1 MKTCLYKP
9 VFVNPQAY
17 FVFPQLYDM
26 QPKTDNF
33 VEQAIFTGRLIITD
47 LTNNQ
52 YTSYQNVNTIDFSQ
66 YADKRIKIEQYTDT
80 GAVVLGEWI
89 ISQDTTGVKP
99 IASYRAYDKTND
111 DEDRA
116 VMKDLTGNGHDIQL
130 YNFAFA
136 ESSGYGKYIK
146 VNIGGGISLTSAK
159 VTLYKN
165 YKVIITRT
173 MNEGEEKSAFYEY
186 RIPVGSYVPETKVK
200 ITGLSNSGIILVRHS
215 SFANNNES
223 DYIKEDGI
231 YTLNAV
237 DNTQGTYILYPS
249 LKFYDGY
256 SLDCNIIIEQIPDY
270 KGALVSD
277 GVDDYGLCEN
287 FPILTKEKG
296 YTVCALRKRFLN
308 SSGTY
313 KGSLVSKNNS
323 YSLYDGAFMVEGAYK
338 AFGNVVYIA
347 CSSFGASNTVE
358 QSDSIFISQTK
369 QKYDSQEINLGSKSD
384 SNKLALFKLDINSN
398 IFFASYALYAL
409 EIYDRDLTDEEI
421 ATVKARMI
429 AEYEEKTGN
438 KYEEETI

>member
-99 IASYRAYDKTND
+99 IASYRAYDKTNND
-111 DEDRA
+111 TDRDIL
-116 VMKDLTGNGHDIQL
+116 KDLTGNGHDIQL
-130 YNFAFA
+130 YNFEFA
-136 ESSGYGKYIK
+136 ESSGYGKYGLSFSQYNNIK
-146 VNIGGGISLTSAK
+146 QDRAVIEFDGDYITIIKSVVMGFWQLFNRISSQSIIG
-159 VTLYKN
+159 
-165 YKVIITRT
+165 
-173 MNEGEEKSAFYEY
+173 EQ
-186 RIPVGSYVPETKVK
+186 RIK
-200 ITGLSNSGIILVRHS
+200 ITNIPSGVTINYGYQNDDGETQYLISAANDGVYDIPSFTVSSGRIYGFEIKPIIDECNITIEQLP
-215 SFANNNES
+215 
-223 DYIKEDGI
+223 
-231 YTLNAV
+231 
-237 DNTQGTYILYPS
+237 LYP
-249 LKFYDGY
+249 
-256 SLDCNIIIEQIPDY
+256 N
-270 KGALVSD
+270 ALVSD

-287 FPILTKEKG
+287 FPIFTKEKG
-296 YTVCALRKRFLN
+296 YTVCAIRKWLN
-308 SSGTY
+308 IIEGYRTIA
-313 KGSLVSKNNS
+313 SK
-323 YSLYDGAFMVEGAYK
+323 YEIDTKRGAFIFEQIHSLFKQTYNYGKVTDIKKYFDNESLFSCQNSVKYNNEIVLEKGDAED
-338 AFGNVVYIA
+338 
-347 CSSFGASNTVE
+347 SNIL
-358 QSDSIFISQTK
+358 SIFTAMNND
-369 QKYDSQEINLGSKSD
+369 YGS
-384 SNKLALFKLDINSN
+384 A
-398 IFFASYALYAL
+398 ALYAL

-438 KYEEETI
+438 KYEEETV

>member
-116 VMKDLTGNGHDIQL
+116 VLKDLTGNGHDIQL
-130 YNFAFA
+130 YNFGFA
-136 ESSGYGKYIK
+136 ESSGYGKYP
-146 VNIGGGISLTSAK
+146 
-159 VTLYKN
+159 
-165 YKVIITRT
+165 
-173 MNEGEEKSAFYEY
+173 F
-186 RIPVGSYVPETKVK
+186 
-200 ITGLSNSGIILVRHS
+200 
-215 SFANNNES
+215 SFTIDINAS
-223 DYIKEDGI
+223 DYITKVGYQKYCINGNPPSWLLYRYDNKKVNFRIKISNLKDASLLIKIGENSTIISEDGI
-231 YTLNAV
+231 YSFNKETEAKEHILVAHNSSYNF
-237 DNTQGTYILYPS
+237 DNLVVE
-249 LKFYDGY
+249 L
-256 SLDCNIIIEQIPDY
+256 LPDY
-270 KGALVSD
+270 QGALVSD

-287 FPILTKEKG
+287 FPILSPEKG
-296 YTVCALRKRFLN
+296 YTIIALRSWILKNGSNQVLISDN
-308 SSGTY
+308 KDSTIAEYINVNENVISSAYTRVFSFSTSIKNY
-313 KGSLVSKNNS
+313 FKNN
-323 YSLYDGAFMVEGAYK
+323 GI
-338 AFGNVVYIA
+338 VV
-347 CSSFGASNTVE
+347 CSSSRYNDLKLTYTGNTPTNPELRIFRSASVA
-358 QSDSIFISQTK
+358 I
-369 QKYDSQEINLGSKSD
+369 
-384 SNKLALFKLDINSN
+384 
-398 IFFASYALYAL
+398 YAL

-421 ATVKARMI
+421 AKVKARMI

-438 KYEEETI
+438 KYEEETV

>member
-33 VEQAIFTGRLIITD
+33 IEQAIFTGRLIITD

-80 GAVVLGEWI
+80 GAVVLGQWI
-89 ISQDTTGVKP
+89 ISKDTTGVKP

-116 VMKDLTGNGHDIQL
+116 VLKDFTGNGHDIQL

-136 ESSGYGKYIK
+136 ESSGYGLYKHKLGVSAMVINSQSIYTLSNDNTSINYSFLGENYQQQGAAQFSSNSYTISNPIK
-146 VNIGGGISLTSAK
+146 VEIRGLTDNITMTFSEI
-159 VTLYKN
+159 KN
-165 YKVIITRT
+165 SITIPI
-173 MNEGEEKSAFYEY
+173 EK
-186 RIPVGSYVPETKVK
+186 
-200 ITGLSNSGIILVRHS
+200 
-215 SFANNNES
+215 
-223 DYIKEDGI
+223 DGI
-231 YTLNAV
+231 YTIPAFEN
-237 DNTQGTYILYPS
+237 GYYP
-249 LKFYDGY
+249 KFYFNKTCPNNVNVDITIR
-256 SLDCNIIIEQIPDY
+256 LIPDY
-270 KGALVSD
+270 QGALVSD

-296 YTVCALRKRFLN
+296 YTVCAIRAIINTTNTGSILGNGTNYTNCSFLFEYYAKSETEN
-308 SSGTY
+308 IIRT
-313 KGSLVSKNNS
+313 
-323 YSLYDGAFMVEGAYK
+323 
-338 AFGNVVYIA
+338 I
-347 CSSFGASNTVE
+347 SFGAVSELNP
-358 QSDSIFISQTK
+358 QPSRNISFIYQTK
-369 QKYDSQEINLGSKSD
+369 DKYNGKVIGVGNTTQGGNT
-384 SNKLALFKLDINSN
+384 LALFAPFKNGRVSSIV
-398 IFFASYALYAL
+398 LYAL

-421 ATVKARMI
+421 STVKARMI

-438 KYEEETI
+438 KYEEETV

>member
-111 DEDRA
+111 DTDRDIL
-116 VMKDLTGNGHDIQL
+116 KDLTGNGHDIQL

-136 ESSGYGKYIK
+136 ESSGYGKYATDFSKWIK
-146 VNIGGGISLTSAK
+146 YNSEV
-159 VTLYKN
+159 YKN
-165 YKVIITRT
+165 KFISYGAESNFILRNINSY
-173 MNEGEEKSAFYEY
+173 NELN
-186 RIPVGSYVPETKVK
+186 VK
-200 ITGLSNSGIILVRHS
+200 ITGINNRLQYRYCNNSITTNIEII
-215 SFANNNES
+215 
-223 DYIKEDGI
+223 KDGI
-231 YTLNAV
+231 YTLKSSDGTGNAGFV
-237 DNTQGTYILYPS
+237 MFEIQDNPIT
-249 LKFYDGY
+249 
-256 SLDCNIIIEQIPDY
+256 IEQIPDY
-270 KGALVSD
+270 QGALVSD

-287 FPILTKEKG
+287 FPVFTPEKG
-296 YTVCALRKRFLN
+296 FTICAIREYISDKI
-308 SSGTY
+308 GC
-313 KGSLVSKNNS
+313 LVTNH
-323 YSLYDGAFMVEGAYK
+323 
-338 AFGNVVYIA
+338 I
-347 CSSFGASNTVE
+347 SNTISNFMFE
-358 QSDSIFISQTK
+358 ATNAEYKSTCLSFNKRTSITIEK
-369 QKYDSQEINLGSKSD
+369 QKFSYMT
-384 SNKLALFKLDINSN
+384 SNKYNDNTIAKGNDVATIDKIRLF
-398 IFFASYALYAL
+398 SYYAHNNNFVYNAALYAL

-438 KYEEETI
+438 KYEEETV